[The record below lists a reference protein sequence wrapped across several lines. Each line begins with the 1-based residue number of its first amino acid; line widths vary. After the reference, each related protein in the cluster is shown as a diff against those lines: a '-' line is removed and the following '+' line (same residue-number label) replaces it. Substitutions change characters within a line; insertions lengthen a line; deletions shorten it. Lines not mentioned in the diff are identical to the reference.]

1 MTRFLTKTDKYTA
14 DIYKLIELTSSTIVA
29 FKTIGHT
36 PMQGIENK
44 KVLITAGAT
53 GIGKAT
59 AIAMMKAGAQVHVCD
74 INAQAL
80 AELKQLY
87 PLLLTSVTNVAE
99 PIEVAAM
106 FAQLQQEFSGK
117 LDFLV
122 NNAGVSGP
130 AGPIETLD
138 IEAWKAT
145 FDVNL
150 HATFYVSKHAIPL
163 LKQQG
168 GAIMNLSSTAGLFGY
183 PMRSPYASAKWAIVG
198 LSKTMAMELGPFNIR
213 VNCICPGAVNGDRM
227 DRVIS
232 SIAQASGETLAKV
245 RQDNVKSTSMKTF
258 VDAEDIANMIVFSFS
273 DLGAKISG
281 QSLTVDGDTH
291 SLATY

>member
-1 MTRFLTKTDKYTA
+1 
-14 DIYKLIELTSSTIVA
+14 
-29 FKTIGHT
+29 
-36 PMQGIENK
+36 MQGIKNK

-59 AIAMMKAGAQVHVCD
+59 AIALLNAGAQVHVCD
-74 INAQAL
+74 IDAEAL
-80 AELKQLY
+80 DQLKQLH

-99 PIEVAAM
+99 PDEVAKM
-106 FAQLQQEFSGK
+106 FVQLQQEFSGQ

-130 AGPIETLD
+130 AGPLESLD
-138 IEAWKAT
+138 IDAWKAT

-163 LKQQG
+163 IKLKG
-168 GAIMNLSSTAGLFGY
+168 GAIMNLSSTAGLYGY

-198 LSKTMAMELGPFNIR
+198 LSKTMAMELGPFNVR
-213 VNCICPGAVNGDRM
+213 VNCICPGSVNGARM

-232 SIAQASGETLAKV
+232 SIAKATGESVEKV
-245 RQDNVKSTSMKTF
+245 RQDNVQNTSMTTF

>member
-1 MTRFLTKTDKYTA
+1 
-14 DIYKLIELTSSTIVA
+14 
-29 FKTIGHT
+29 
-36 PMQGIENK
+36 MQGIKNK

-59 AIAMMKAGAQVHVCD
+59 AIALLNAGAQVHVCD
-74 INAQAL
+74 IDADAL
-80 AELKQLY
+80 DQLKQLY

-99 PIEVAAM
+99 PDEVAKM
-106 FAQLQQEFSGK
+106 FVQLQQEFSGQ

-130 AGPIETLD
+130 AGPLESLD
-138 IEAWKAT
+138 IDAWKAT

-163 LKQQG
+163 LKRKG
-168 GAIMNLSSTAGLFGY
+168 GAIMNLSSTAGLYGY

-198 LSKTMAMELGPFNIR
+198 LSKTMAMELGPFNVR
-213 VNCICPGAVNGDRM
+213 VNCICPGSVNGARM

-232 SIAQASGETLAKV
+232 SIAKATGESVEKV
-245 RQDNVKSTSMKTF
+245 RQDNVQNTSMTTF

>member
-1 MTRFLTKTDKYTA
+1 
-14 DIYKLIELTSSTIVA
+14 
-29 FKTIGHT
+29 
-36 PMQGIENK
+36 MQGIKNK

-59 AIAMMKAGAQVHVCD
+59 AIALLNAGAQVHVCD
-74 INAQAL
+74 IDAEAL
-80 AELKQLY
+80 AQLKQLH

-99 PIEVAAM
+99 PDEVAKM
-106 FAQLQQEFSGK
+106 FVQLQQEFLGQ

-130 AGPIETLD
+130 AGPLESLD
-138 IEAWKAT
+138 IDAWKAT

-163 LKQQG
+163 LKRQG
-168 GAIMNLSSTAGLFGY
+168 GAIMNLSSTAGLYGY

-198 LSKTMAMELGPFNIR
+198 LSKTMAMELGPFNVR
-213 VNCICPGAVNGDRM
+213 VNCICPGSVNGARM

-232 SIAQASGETLAKV
+232 SIAKATGESVEKV
-245 RQDNVKSTSMKTF
+245 RQDNVQNTSMTTF

-273 DLGAKISG
+273 DLGAKVSG

>member
-1 MTRFLTKTDKYTA
+1 
-14 DIYKLIELTSSTIVA
+14 
-29 FKTIGHT
+29 
-36 PMQGIENK
+36 MQGIKNK

-59 AIAMMKAGAQVHVCD
+59 AIALLNAGAQVHVCD
-74 INAQAL
+74 IDADAL
-80 AELKQLY
+80 DQLKQLY

-99 PIEVAAM
+99 PDEVAKM
-106 FAQLQQEFSGK
+106 FVQLQQEFSGQ

-130 AGPIETLD
+130 AGPLESLD
-138 IEAWKAT
+138 IDAWKAT

-150 HATFYVSKHAIPL
+150 HATFYVSKHGIPL
-163 LKQQG
+163 IKRQG
-168 GAIMNLSSTAGLFGY
+168 GAIMNLSSTAGLYGY

-213 VNCICPGAVNGDRM
+213 VNCICPGSVNGARM

-232 SIAQASGETLAKV
+232 SIAKAAGESVEKV
-245 RQDNVKSTSMKTF
+245 RQDNVQNTSMTTF
-258 VDAEDIANMIVFSFS
+258 VDAEDIANMIIFCFS
-273 DLGAKISG
+273 DLGSKISG

>member
-1 MTRFLTKTDKYTA
+1 
-14 DIYKLIELTSSTIVA
+14 
-29 FKTIGHT
+29 
-36 PMQGIENK
+36 MQGIKNK
-44 KVLITAGAT
+44 KALITAGAT

-59 AIAMMKAGAQVHVCD
+59 AIALMKAGAQVHVCD

-80 AELKQLY
+80 ADLKQRY
-87 PLLLTSVTNVAE
+87 PLLLTSVTNVVE
-99 PIEVAAM
+99 PVEVAAM
-106 FAQLQQEFSGK
+106 FTQLDQEFSGK

-122 NNAGVSGP
+122 NNAGVAGP

-138 IEAWKAT
+138 IDAWKAT

-150 HATFYVSKHAIPL
+150 HATFYVSKHAIPI
-163 LKQQG
+163 LKQHG

-213 VNCICPGAVNGDRM
+213 VNCICPGAVNGERM

-232 SIAQASGETLAKV
+232 SIAEASGETLTKV

>member
-1 MTRFLTKTDKYTA
+1 
-14 DIYKLIELTSSTIVA
+14 
-29 FKTIGHT
+29 
-36 PMQGIENK
+36 MQGIKNK

-59 AIAMMKAGAQVHVCD
+59 AIALLNAGAQVHVCD
-74 INAQAL
+74 IDADAL
-80 AELKQLY
+80 DQLKQLY

-99 PIEVAAM
+99 PDEVAKM
-106 FAQLQQEFSGK
+106 FVQLQQQFSGQ

-130 AGPIETLD
+130 AGPLESLD
-138 IEAWKAT
+138 IDAWKAT

-163 LKQQG
+163 IKLQG
-168 GAIMNLSSTAGLFGY
+168 GAIMNLSSTAGLYGY

-198 LSKTMAMELGPFNIR
+198 LSKTMAMELGPFNVR
-213 VNCICPGAVNGDRM
+213 VNCICPGSVNGARM

-232 SIAQASGETLAKV
+232 SIAKATEESVEKV
-245 RQDNVKSTSMKTF
+245 RQDNVQNTSMTTF

>member
-1 MTRFLTKTDKYTA
+1 
-14 DIYKLIELTSSTIVA
+14 
-29 FKTIGHT
+29 
-36 PMQGIENK
+36 MQGIKNK

-59 AIAMMKAGAQVHVCD
+59 AIALLNAGAQVHVCD
-74 INAQAL
+74 IDAEAL
-80 AELKQLY
+80 AQLKQLH

-99 PIEVAAM
+99 PDEVAKM
-106 FAQLQQEFSGK
+106 FVQLQQEFLGQ

-130 AGPIETLD
+130 AGPLESLD
-138 IEAWKAT
+138 IDAWKAT

-163 LKQQG
+163 IKLKG
-168 GAIMNLSSTAGLFGY
+168 GAIMNLSSTAGLYGY

-198 LSKTMAMELGPFNIR
+198 LSKTMAMELGPFNVR
-213 VNCICPGAVNGDRM
+213 VNCICPGSVNGARM

-232 SIAQASGETLAKV
+232 SIAKATGESVEKV
-245 RQDNVKSTSMKTF
+245 RQDNVQNTSMTTF

>member
-1 MTRFLTKTDKYTA
+1 
-14 DIYKLIELTSSTIVA
+14 
-29 FKTIGHT
+29 
-36 PMQGIENK
+36 MQGIKNK

-59 AIAMMKAGAQVHVCD
+59 AIALLNAGAQVHVCD
-74 INAQAL
+74 IDAEAL
-80 AELKQLY
+80 AQLKQLH

-99 PIEVAAM
+99 PDEVAKM
-106 FAQLQQEFSGK
+106 FVQLQQEFLGQM
-117 LDFLV
+117 DFLV

-130 AGPIETLD
+130 AGPLESLD
-138 IEAWKAT
+138 IDAWKAT

-163 LKQQG
+163 IKLKG
-168 GAIMNLSSTAGLFGY
+168 GAIMNLSSTAGLYGY

-198 LSKTMAMELGPFNIR
+198 LSKTMAMELGPFNVR
-213 VNCICPGAVNGDRM
+213 VNCICPGSVNGARM

-232 SIAQASGETLAKV
+232 SIAKATGESVEKV
-245 RQDNVKSTSMKTF
+245 RQDNVQNTSMTTF

>member
-1 MTRFLTKTDKYTA
+1 
-14 DIYKLIELTSSTIVA
+14 
-29 FKTIGHT
+29 
-36 PMQGIENK
+36 MQGIKNK

-59 AIAMMKAGAQVHVCD
+59 AIALLNAGAQVHVCD
-74 INAQAL
+74 IDADAL
-80 AELKQLY
+80 DQLKQLY

-99 PIEVAAM
+99 PDEVAKM
-106 FAQLQQEFSGK
+106 FVQLQQEFSGQ

-130 AGPIETLD
+130 AGPLESLD
-138 IEAWKAT
+138 IDAWKAT

-163 LKQQG
+163 LKRQG
-168 GAIMNLSSTAGLFGY
+168 GAIMNLSSTAGLYGY
-183 PMRSPYASAKWAIVG
+183 PLRSPYASAKWAIVG
-198 LSKTMAMELGPFNIR
+198 LSKTMAMELGPFNVR
-213 VNCICPGAVNGDRM
+213 VNCICPGSVNGARM

-232 SIAQASGETLAKV
+232 SIAKATGESVEKV
-245 RQDNVKSTSMKTF
+245 RQDNVQNTSMTTF

>member
-1 MTRFLTKTDKYTA
+1 
-14 DIYKLIELTSSTIVA
+14 
-29 FKTIGHT
+29 
-36 PMQGIENK
+36 MQGIENK

-150 HATFYVSKHAIPL
+150 HATFYVSKHAIPF
-163 LKQQG
+163 LKKQG
-168 GAIMNLSSTAGLFGY
+168 GAIMNMSSTAGLFGY

-198 LSKTMAMELGPFNIR
+198 LTKTMAMELGPFNIR
-213 VNCICPGAVNGDRM
+213 VNCMCPGSVNGERM

-232 SIAQASGETLAKV
+232 SIAEATGETLHKV

-273 DLGAKISG
+273 DLGAKVSG

>member
-1 MTRFLTKTDKYTA
+1 
-14 DIYKLIELTSSTIVA
+14 
-29 FKTIGHT
+29 
-36 PMQGIENK
+36 MQGIKNK

-59 AIAMMKAGAQVHVCD
+59 AIALLNAGAQVHVCD
-74 INAQAL
+74 IDADAL
-80 AELKQLY
+80 DQLKQLY

-99 PIEVAAM
+99 PDEVAKM
-106 FAQLQQEFSGK
+106 FVQLQQEFSGQ

-130 AGPIETLD
+130 AGPLESLD
-138 IEAWKAT
+138 IDAWKAT

-163 LKQQG
+163 IKLKG
-168 GAIMNLSSTAGLFGY
+168 GAIMNLSSTAGLYGY

-198 LSKTMAMELGPFNIR
+198 LSKTMAMELGPFNVR
-213 VNCICPGAVNGDRM
+213 VNCICPGSVNGARM

-232 SIAQASGETLAKV
+232 SIAKATEEGVEKV
-245 RQDNVKSTSMKTF
+245 RQDNVQNTSMTTF

>member
-1 MTRFLTKTDKYTA
+1 
-14 DIYKLIELTSSTIVA
+14 
-29 FKTIGHT
+29 
-36 PMQGIENK
+36 MQGIKNK

-59 AIAMMKAGAQVHVCD
+59 AIALLNAGAQVHVCD
-74 INAQAL
+74 IDADAL
-80 AELKQLY
+80 DQLKQLY

-99 PIEVAAM
+99 PDEVAKM
-106 FAQLQQEFSGK
+106 FVQLQQEFSGQ

-130 AGPIETLD
+130 AGPLESLD
-138 IEAWKAT
+138 IDAWKAT

-163 LKQQG
+163 IKLQG
-168 GAIMNLSSTAGLFGY
+168 GAIMNLSSTAGLYGY

-198 LSKTMAMELGPFNIR
+198 LSKTMAMELGPFNVR
-213 VNCICPGAVNGDRM
+213 VNCICPGSVNGARM

-232 SIAQASGETLAKV
+232 SIAKATEESVEKV
-245 RQDNVKSTSMKTF
+245 RQDNVQNTSMTTF

>member
-1 MTRFLTKTDKYTA
+1 
-14 DIYKLIELTSSTIVA
+14 
-29 FKTIGHT
+29 
-36 PMQGIENK
+36 MQGIKNK

-59 AIAMMKAGAQVHVCD
+59 AIALLNAGAQVHVCD
-74 INAQAL
+74 IDAEAL
-80 AELKQLY
+80 AQLKQLH

-99 PIEVAAM
+99 PDEVAKM
-106 FAQLQQEFSGK
+106 FVQLQQEFLGQ

-130 AGPIETLD
+130 AGPLESLD
-138 IEAWKAT
+138 IDAWKAT

-163 LKQQG
+163 IKLKG
-168 GAIMNLSSTAGLFGY
+168 GAIMNLSSTAGLYGY
-183 PMRSPYASAKWAIVG
+183 PMRSPCASAKWAIVG
-198 LSKTMAMELGPFNIR
+198 LSKTMAMALGPFNVR
-213 VNCICPGAVNGDRM
+213 VNCICPGSVNGARM

-232 SIAQASGETLAKV
+232 SIAKATGESVEKV
-245 RQDNVKSTSMKTF
+245 RQDNVQNTSMTTF

>member
-1 MTRFLTKTDKYTA
+1 
-14 DIYKLIELTSSTIVA
+14 
-29 FKTIGHT
+29 
-36 PMQGIENK
+36 MQGIENK

-138 IEAWKAT
+138 IDAWKAT

-245 RQDNVKSTSMKTF
+245 REDNVKSTSMKTF

>member
-1 MTRFLTKTDKYTA
+1 MQ
-14 DIYKLIELTSSTIVA
+14 DIK
-29 FKTIGHT
+29 
-36 PMQGIENK
+36 NK

-59 AIAMMKAGAQVHVCD
+59 AIALLNAGAQVHVCD
-74 INAQAL
+74 IDADAL
-80 AELKQLY
+80 DQLKQLY

-99 PIEVAAM
+99 PDEVAKM
-106 FAQLQQEFSGK
+106 FVQLQQEFSGQ

-130 AGPIETLD
+130 AGPLESLD
-138 IEAWKAT
+138 IDAWKAT

-163 LKQQG
+163 IKLKG
-168 GAIMNLSSTAGLFGY
+168 GAIMNLSSTAGLYGY

-198 LSKTMAMELGPFNIR
+198 LSKTMAMELGPFNVR
-213 VNCICPGAVNGDRM
+213 VNCICPGSVNGARM

-232 SIAQASGETLAKV
+232 SIAKATEESVEKV
-245 RQDNVKSTSMKTF
+245 RQDNVQNTSMTTF

>member
-1 MTRFLTKTDKYTA
+1 
-14 DIYKLIELTSSTIVA
+14 
-29 FKTIGHT
+29 
-36 PMQGIENK
+36 MQGIKNK

-59 AIAMMKAGAQVHVCD
+59 AIALLNAGAQVHVCD
-74 INAQAL
+74 IDADAL
-80 AELKQLY
+80 DQLKQPY

-99 PIEVAAM
+99 PDEVAKM
-106 FAQLQQEFSGK
+106 FVQLQQEFSGQ

-130 AGPIETLD
+130 AGPLESLD
-138 IEAWKAT
+138 IDAWKAT

-150 HATFYVSKHAIPL
+150 HATFYVSKHGIPL
-163 LKQQG
+163 IKRQG
-168 GAIMNLSSTAGLFGY
+168 GAIMNLSSTAGLYGY

-213 VNCICPGAVNGDRM
+213 VNCICPGSVNGARM

-232 SIAQASGETLAKV
+232 SIAKAAGESVEKV
-245 RQDNVKSTSMKTF
+245 RQDNVQNTSMTTF
-258 VDAEDIANMIVFSFS
+258 VDAEDIANMIIFCFS
-273 DLGAKISG
+273 DLGSKISG

>member
-1 MTRFLTKTDKYTA
+1 
-14 DIYKLIELTSSTIVA
+14 
-29 FKTIGHT
+29 
-36 PMQGIENK
+36 MQGIKNK

-59 AIAMMKAGAQVHVCD
+59 AIALLNAGAQVHVCD
-74 INAQAL
+74 INAEAL
-80 AELKQLY
+80 AQLKQLY
-87 PLLLTSVTNVAE
+87 PLLLTSITNVTK
-99 PIEVAAM
+99 PDEVAKM
-106 FAQLQQEFSGK
+106 FVQLQQEFLGQ

-122 NNAGVSGP
+122 NNAGISGP
-130 AGPIETLD
+130 AGPLESLD
-138 IEAWKAT
+138 IDAWKAT

-163 LKQQG
+163 LKRQG
-168 GAIMNLSSTAGLFGY
+168 GAIMNLSSTAGLYGY

-198 LSKTMAMELGPFNIR
+198 LSKTMSMELGPFNVR
-213 VNCICPGAVNGDRM
+213 VNCICPGSVNGARM

-232 SIAQASGETLAKV
+232 SIAKATGESVEKV
-245 RQDNVKSTSMKTF
+245 RQDNVQNTSMTTF

>member
-1 MTRFLTKTDKYTA
+1 MP
-14 DIYKLIELTSSTIVA
+14 V
-29 FKTIGHT
+29 
-36 PMQGIENK
+36 
-44 KVLITAGAT
+44 
-53 GIGKAT
+53 
-59 AIAMMKAGAQVHVCD
+59 
-74 INAQAL
+74 
-80 AELKQLY
+80 
-87 PLLLTSVTNVAE
+87 
-99 PIEVAAM
+99 
-106 FAQLQQEFSGK
+106 
-117 LDFLV
+117 
-122 NNAGVSGP
+122 
-130 AGPIETLD
+130 
-138 IEAWKAT
+138 
-145 FDVNL
+145 
-150 HATFYVSKHAIPL
+150 
-163 LKQQG
+163 
-168 GAIMNLSSTAGLFGY
+168 
-183 PMRSPYASAKWAIVG
+183 

>member
-1 MTRFLTKTDKYTA
+1 
-14 DIYKLIELTSSTIVA
+14 
-29 FKTIGHT
+29 
-36 PMQGIENK
+36 MQGIKNK

-59 AIAMMKAGAQVHVCD
+59 AIALLNAGAQVHVCD
-74 INAQAL
+74 IDAEAL
-80 AELKQLY
+80 AQLKQLH

-99 PIEVAAM
+99 PDEVAKM
-106 FAQLQQEFSGK
+106 FVQLQQEFLGQ

-130 AGPIETLD
+130 AGPLESLD
-138 IEAWKAT
+138 IDAWKAT

-163 LKQQG
+163 IKLKG
-168 GAIMNLSSTAGLFGY
+168 GAIMNLSSTAGLYGY

-198 LSKTMAMELGPFNIR
+198 LSKTMAMELGAFNVR
-213 VNCICPGAVNGDRM
+213 VNCICPGSVNGARM

-232 SIAQASGETLAKV
+232 SIAKATGESVEKV
-245 RQDNVKSTSMKTF
+245 RQDNVQNTSMTTF

>member
-29 FKTIGHT
+29 LRNIGLT
-36 PMQGIENK
+36 PMQGIKNK
-44 KVLITAGAT
+44 KALITAGAT

-80 AELKQLY
+80 ADLKQHY

-99 PIEVAAM
+99 PDEVASM

-138 IEAWKAT
+138 IDAWKAT

>member
-1 MTRFLTKTDKYTA
+1 
-14 DIYKLIELTSSTIVA
+14 
-29 FKTIGHT
+29 
-36 PMQGIENK
+36 MQGIKNK

-59 AIAMMKAGAQVHVCD
+59 AIALLNAGAQVHVCD
-74 INAQAL
+74 IDAEAL
-80 AELKQLY
+80 AQLKQLH

-99 PIEVAAM
+99 PDEVAKM
-106 FAQLQQEFSGK
+106 FVQLQQEFLGQ

-130 AGPIETLD
+130 AGPLESLD
-138 IEAWKAT
+138 IDAWKAT

-163 LKQQG
+163 IKLKG
-168 GAIMNLSSTAGLFGY
+168 GAIMNLSSTAGLYGY

-198 LSKTMAMELGPFNIR
+198 LSKTMAMELGPFNVR
-213 VNCICPGAVNGDRM
+213 VNCICPGSVNGARM

-232 SIAQASGETLAKV
+232 SIAKATGESVEKV
-245 RQDNVKSTSMKTF
+245 RQDNVQNTSMTTF
-258 VDAEDIANMIVFSFS
+258 VNAEDIANMIVFSFS

>member
-1 MTRFLTKTDKYTA
+1 
-14 DIYKLIELTSSTIVA
+14 
-29 FKTIGHT
+29 
-36 PMQGIENK
+36 MQGIINK

-59 AIAMMKAGAQVHVCD
+59 AVALMNAGAQVHVCD
-74 INAQAL
+74 IDAKAL
-80 AELKQLY
+80 ASFKQDY
-87 PLLLTSVTNVAE
+87 PLLSTSVTNVAK
-99 PIEVAAM
+99 PDEVAEM
-106 FAQLQQEFSGK
+106 FTQLHQEFSGK

-138 IEAWKAT
+138 IEDWKAT

-150 HATFYVSKHAIPL
+150 HATFYVSKYAIPL
-163 LKQQG
+163 IKQHG

-232 SIAQASGETLAKV
+232 SIAEATGESLDKV
-245 RQDNVKSTSMKTF
+245 REDNVKNTSMTTF

>member
-1 MTRFLTKTDKYTA
+1 
-14 DIYKLIELTSSTIVA
+14 
-29 FKTIGHT
+29 
-36 PMQGIENK
+36 MQGIKNK

-59 AIAMMKAGAQVHVCD
+59 AIALLNAGAQVHVCD
-74 INAQAL
+74 IDAEAL
-80 AELKQLY
+80 AQLKQLH

-99 PIEVAAM
+99 PDEVAKM
-106 FAQLQQEFSGK
+106 FAQLQQEFLGQ

-130 AGPIETLD
+130 AGPLESLD
-138 IEAWKAT
+138 IDAWKAT

-163 LKQQG
+163 LKRQG
-168 GAIMNLSSTAGLFGY
+168 GAIMNLSSTAGLYGY

-198 LSKTMAMELGPFNIR
+198 LSKTMAMELGPFNVR
-213 VNCICPGAVNGDRM
+213 VNCICPGSVNGARM

-232 SIAQASGETLAKV
+232 SIAKATGESVEKV
-245 RQDNVKSTSMKTF
+245 RQDNVQNTSMTTF

-273 DLGAKISG
+273 DLGAKVSG

>member
-1 MTRFLTKTDKYTA
+1 
-14 DIYKLIELTSSTIVA
+14 
-29 FKTIGHT
+29 
-36 PMQGIENK
+36 MQGIKNK

-59 AIAMMKAGAQVHVCD
+59 AIALLNAGAQVHVCD
-74 INAQAL
+74 IDAEAL
-80 AELKQLY
+80 AQLKQLH

-99 PIEVAAM
+99 PDEVAKM
-106 FAQLQQEFSGK
+106 FVQLQQEFLGQ

-130 AGPIETLD
+130 AGPLESLD
-138 IEAWKAT
+138 IDAWKAT

-163 LKQQG
+163 LKRQG
-168 GAIMNLSSTAGLFGY
+168 GAIMNLSSTAGLYGY
-183 PMRSPYASAKWAIVG
+183 PMRSPYAGAKWAIVG
-198 LSKTMAMELGPFNIR
+198 LSKTMAMELGPFNVR
-213 VNCICPGAVNGDRM
+213 VNCICPGSVNGARM

-232 SIAQASGETLAKV
+232 SIAKATGESVEKV
-245 RQDNVKSTSMKTF
+245 RQDNVQNTSMTTF

>member
-1 MTRFLTKTDKYTA
+1 
-14 DIYKLIELTSSTIVA
+14 
-29 FKTIGHT
+29 
-36 PMQGIENK
+36 MQGIKNK

-59 AIAMMKAGAQVHVCD
+59 AIALLNAGAQVHVCD
-74 INAQAL
+74 IDADAL
-80 AELKQLY
+80 DQLKQLY

-99 PIEVAAM
+99 PDEVAKM
-106 FAQLQQEFSGK
+106 FVQLQQEFSGQ

-130 AGPIETLD
+130 AGPLESLD
-138 IEAWKAT
+138 IDAWKAT

-245 RQDNVKSTSMKTF
+245 REDNVKSTSMKTF

>member
-1 MTRFLTKTDKYTA
+1 
-14 DIYKLIELTSSTIVA
+14 
-29 FKTIGHT
+29 
-36 PMQGIENK
+36 MQGIKNK

-59 AIAMMKAGAQVHVCD
+59 AIALLNAGAQVHVCD
-74 INAQAL
+74 IDADAL
-80 AELKQLY
+80 DQLKQLY

-99 PIEVAAM
+99 PDEVAKM
-106 FAQLQQEFSGK
+106 FVQLQQEFSGQ

-130 AGPIETLD
+130 AGPLESLD
-138 IEAWKAT
+138 IDAWKAT

-150 HATFYVSKHAIPL
+150 HATFYVSKHAIPFIKL
-163 LKQQG
+163 QG
-168 GAIMNLSSTAGLFGY
+168 GAIMNLSSTAGLYGY

-198 LSKTMAMELGPFNIR
+198 LSKTMAMELGPFNVR
-213 VNCICPGAVNGDRM
+213 VNCICPGSVNGARM

-232 SIAQASGETLAKV
+232 SIAKATGESVEKV
-245 RQDNVKSTSMKTF
+245 RQDNVQNTSMTTF

>member
-1 MTRFLTKTDKYTA
+1 
-14 DIYKLIELTSSTIVA
+14 
-29 FKTIGHT
+29 
-36 PMQGIENK
+36 MQGIKNK

-59 AIAMMKAGAQVHVCD
+59 AIALLNAGAQVHVCD
-74 INAQAL
+74 IDAEAL
-80 AELKQLY
+80 AQLKQLH

-99 PIEVAAM
+99 PDEVAKM
-106 FAQLQQEFSGK
+106 VVQLQQEFLGQ

-130 AGPIETLD
+130 AGPLESLD
-138 IEAWKAT
+138 IDAWKAT

-163 LKQQG
+163 IKLKG
-168 GAIMNLSSTAGLFGY
+168 GAIMNLSSTAGLYGY

-198 LSKTMAMELGPFNIR
+198 LSKTMAMELGPFNVR
-213 VNCICPGAVNGDRM
+213 VNCICPGSVNGARM

-232 SIAQASGETLAKV
+232 SIAKATGESVEKV
-245 RQDNVKSTSMKTF
+245 RQDNVQNTSMTTF

>member
-1 MTRFLTKTDKYTA
+1 
-14 DIYKLIELTSSTIVA
+14 
-29 FKTIGHT
+29 
-36 PMQGIENK
+36 MQGIKNK

-59 AIAMMKAGAQVHVCD
+59 AIALLNAGAQVHVCD
-74 INAQAL
+74 IDAEAL
-80 AELKQLY
+80 AQLKQLH

-99 PIEVAAM
+99 PDEVAKM
-106 FAQLQQEFSGK
+106 FVQLQQEFLGQ

-130 AGPIETLD
+130 AGPLESLD
-138 IEAWKAT
+138 IDAWKAT

-163 LKQQG
+163 LKRQG
-168 GAIMNLSSTAGLFGY
+168 GAIMNLSSTAGLYGY

-198 LSKTMAMELGPFNIR
+198 LSKTMSMELGPFNVR
-213 VNCICPGAVNGDRM
+213 VNCICPGSVNGARM

-232 SIAQASGETLAKV
+232 SIAKATGESLEKV
-245 RQDNVKSTSMKTF
+245 RQDNVQNTSMTTF

>member
-1 MTRFLTKTDKYTA
+1 
-14 DIYKLIELTSSTIVA
+14 
-29 FKTIGHT
+29 
-36 PMQGIENK
+36 
-44 KVLITAGAT
+44 
-53 GIGKAT
+53 
-59 AIAMMKAGAQVHVCD
+59 
-74 INAQAL
+74 
-80 AELKQLY
+80 
-87 PLLLTSVTNVAE
+87 
-99 PIEVAAM
+99 
-106 FAQLQQEFSGK
+106 
-117 LDFLV
+117 
-122 NNAGVSGP
+122 
-130 AGPIETLD
+130 
-138 IEAWKAT
+138 
-145 FDVNL
+145 
-150 HATFYVSKHAIPL
+150 
-163 LKQQG
+163 
-168 GAIMNLSSTAGLFGY
+168 MNLSSTAGLFGY

>member
-1 MTRFLTKTDKYTA
+1 
-14 DIYKLIELTSSTIVA
+14 
-29 FKTIGHT
+29 
-36 PMQGIENK
+36 MQGIKNK

-59 AIAMMKAGAQVHVCD
+59 AIALLNAGAQVHVCD
-74 INAQAL
+74 IDADAL
-80 AELKQLY
+80 DQLKQLY

-99 PIEVAAM
+99 PDEVAKM
-106 FAQLQQEFSGK
+106 FVQLQQEFSGQ

-130 AGPIETLD
+130 AGPLESLD
-138 IEAWKAT
+138 IDAWKAT

-163 LKQQG
+163 IKLKG
-168 GAIMNLSSTAGLFGY
+168 GAIMNLSSTAGLYGY

-213 VNCICPGAVNGDRM
+213 VNCICPGSVNGARM

-232 SIAQASGETLAKV
+232 SIAKATEESVEKV
-245 RQDNVKSTSMKTF
+245 RQDNVQNTSMTTF

>member
-1 MTRFLTKTDKYTA
+1 
-14 DIYKLIELTSSTIVA
+14 
-29 FKTIGHT
+29 
-36 PMQGIENK
+36 MQGIENK

-198 LSKTMAMELGPFNIR
+198 LGPFNIR